1 MKVNLEAG
9 NIADNLN
16 SSEEFA
22 EVLEII
28 LLPSWKGTSQKQDE
42 KSNLP
47 AQGMKSYMK
56 MSNVLKTLKR
66 GLKKVNV
73 ELKQI
78 LKKRQKKKAQE
89 IKKNAME
96 RFRETWKR

>member
-1 MKVNLEAG
+1 
-9 NIADNLN
+9 
-16 SSEEFA
+16 
-22 EVLEII
+22 
-28 LLPSWKGTSQKQDE
+28 
-42 KSNLP
+42 
-47 AQGMKSYMK
+47 MKSYMK

-96 RFRETWKR
+96 RFRET